1 MYAEPDRDLDYRVRQ
16 AAFAYLE
23 DQVRHHGEVLPY
35 SVIRTGFPF
44 ETKLVKLMGPQGIF
58 KPGILPE
65 MPLSITTAP
74 PKPGQPRPYE
84 DSFTPEGLLQYCY
97 RGTDPMHHE
106 NVGLRKAAQN
116 GVPLIYFHGIVKGQY
131 FAAWPAFIVDDNPAK
146 LQFTVAVDD
155 AAYVPKDLFV
165 VADSA
170 NDARRAYVTQAVRKR
185 LHQGAFR
192 ARVLAAYRERC
203 ALCRLGR
210 LELLDAAHII
220 PDSAPRGEP
229 TTRNGLALCKL
240 HHAAF
245 DASMI
250 GIRPDYVVEVRQDL
264 LDETDGPMLVVG
276 LQGFHHERIILPRH
290 QDERP
295 DPELLEIRYEEFCNS
310 AA

>member
-1 MYAEPDRDLDYRVRQ
+1 
-16 AAFAYLE
+16 
-23 DQVRHHGEVLPY
+23 
-35 SVIRTGFPF
+35 
-44 ETKLVKLMGPQGIF
+44 MGPQGIF
-58 KPGILPE
+58 KPEILPD

-97 RGTDPMHHE
+97 RGTDSMHHE
-106 NVGLRKAAQN
+106 NVGLRKVAQA

-131 FAAWPAFIVDDNPAK
+131 FAAWPAFIVDDDPAN
-146 LQFTVAVDD
+146 LRFTVAVDD
-155 AAYVPKDLFV
+155 AAYVPGNLFA
-165 VADSA
+165 VADSG

-185 LHQGAFR
+185 LYQGAFR
-192 ARVLAAYRERC
+192 ARVLTAYRERC
-203 ALCRLGR
+203 ALCRLKR
-210 LELLDAAHII
+210 LELLDAAHIV
-220 PDSAPRGEP
+220 PDSDRRGEP

-276 LQGFHHERIILPRH
+276 LQGFHQKEIFRPRH
-290 QDERP
+290 PDERP
-295 DPELLEIRYEEFCNS
+295 DPQLLQIRYEEFRNF